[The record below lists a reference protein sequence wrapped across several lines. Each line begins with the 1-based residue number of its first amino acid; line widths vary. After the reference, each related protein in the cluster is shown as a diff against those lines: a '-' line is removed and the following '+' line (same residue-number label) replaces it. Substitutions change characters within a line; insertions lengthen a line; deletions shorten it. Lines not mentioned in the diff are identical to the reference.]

1 MIIPHILNYFHI
13 FLILLQD
20 DSLFQV
26 ESIHLLPNVSFTEF
40 RTCDFSASG
49 SLQNAPTRGA
59 TQNIR
64 QEAIRIWISIHAPV
78 KGATALMI
86 SIISLYA
93 FQSTLPRGERQQTCI
108 IIVIH
113 IYKNHNNI
121 TSFTFHPSTTSFPI
135 QKFLIHIQCESPRIF
150 MCTSVSHYK

>member
-13 FLILLQD
+13 FLILSQD

-40 RTCDFSASG
+40 RTCGFPHLTLCKTLPRGERRCHTSCGWCSPYFNPRSREG
-49 SLQNAPTRGA
+49 SD
-59 TQNIR
+59 
-64 QEAIRIWISIHAPV
+64 RIFDMDCELLN
-78 KGATALMI
+78 T
-86 SIISLYA
+86 

-121 TSFTFHPSTTSFPI
+121 TSFTFHPFTSSFPI